1 MLNVDTSGFEAMC
14 RDLSHMG
21 ANPFGPIVH
30 MEAGRV
36 LEIAA
41 RLTRAPSVG
50 TIHERVIAKFNNYAD
65 GKYGKKTIGLYPRV
79 SNAPV
84 KGHKWWVDRNA
95 AGARVFYI
103 MNGERK
109 WSDARWGRYK
119 AEVAAQTSHAQSFF
133 IKAKGARGLAAN
145 SWYQAG
151 VSLGLDINVLGYVKT
166 ARPSNGR
173 TYVNGSSQTTDSRD
187 AFYIDLFNHLPA
199 LAQTGGPLDGASILQ
214 RAISN
219 EVKYFETLVAKGF
232 FDNVK
237 KRAERYPGVF
247 VS

>member
-21 ANPFGPIVH
+21 ASPFGAIVR

-36 LEIAA
+36 LEGAE
-41 RLTRAPSVG
+41 RLTRAPTVG
-50 TIHERVIAKFNNYAD
+50 QISERVIGKFNNYGA
-65 GKYGKKTIGLYPRV
+65 GKYGSAKTREIYPRI
-79 SNAPV
+79 SNAPI
-84 KGHKWWVDRNA
+84 KGHKWWVDRNVS
-95 AGARVFYI
+95 GKRVFYI
-103 MNGERK
+103 MNGQRK
-109 WSDARWGRYK
+109 WSDERWGRYR
-119 AEVAAQTSHAQSFF
+119 AEVAAQTHAAQAFF
-133 IKAKGARGLAAN
+133 QKAKGARGLSKN

-151 VSLGLDINVLGYVKT
+151 LSLGIDINVPAYVKD

-173 TYVNGSSQTTDSRD
+173 TYVNARSETVSTADS
-187 AFYIDLFNHLPA
+187 FYIDLFNHLPA
-199 LAQTGGPLDGASILQ
+199 MVDGRLDGAGILQ
-214 RAISN
+214 RAVSH
-219 EVKYFETLVAKGF
+219 EVQYFETLLSKGF